1 MFVGQETIR
10 GFDTR
15 GIGPRVFNGAT
26 NVGAAGGTT
35 YFNGT
40 LEVSAP
46 LPAVSREIGL
56 RFNVFADAATLYGN
70 NISAADFGT
79 QTLVGS
85 SMDWRASIGAGI
97 TVGLAVRSAAGLL
110 RRTRRQEELRRRPRS
125 LVSAPRRASD
135 KIRVAVTPPGLP
147 SGLFMDTIAFF
158 LRMKAF
164 RFRILQIAAERNL
177 ADPVAERTG
186 SPVLRR

>member
-1 MFVGQETIR
+1 LSVFDHLFVGQETIR

-46 LPAVSREIGL
+46 LPAVSRDFGL

-97 TVGLAVRSAAGLL
+97 MWASPFGPL
-110 RRTRRQEELRRRPRS
+110 RVYYAEPVVKKSYDDVKKFGFGASTR
-125 LVSAPRRASD
+125 
-135 KIRVAVTPPGLP
+135 
-147 SGLFMDTIAFF
+147 F
-158 LRMKAF
+158 
-164 RFRILQIAAERNL
+164 
-177 ADPVAERTG
+177 
-186 SPVLRR
+186 